1 MDAIKSFK
9 KYLNEQD
16 IPDFSESDKEILE
29 FIKDRLDM
37 LEDKSS
43 SDSFEVVAA
52 TFNQDYFI
60 DDGDTAEGLR
70 FLKTLGNGWETISN
84 IIDRSGD
91 YGSTDYLIE
100 KIANKEWDAVARLYS
115 LYRAEELMLSSEVLG
130 QKQARGEEEL
140 DASDIE
146 DLRDELTIFID

>member
-16 IPDFSESDKEILE
+16 TPDFSESDKEILE

-37 LEDKSS
+37 LDDNSS

-52 TFNQDYFI
+52 TLNQDYFI
-60 DDGDTAEGLR
+60 DDGDTADGLR

-91 YGSTDYLIE
+91 NGSTDYLIE
-100 KIANKEWDAVARLYS
+100 KIANKEWDAVARVYS
-115 LYRAEELMLSSEVLG
+115 LFRAEELMLSSEVLG